1 LALNAR
7 TGWKNFIAVVTKL
20 LNEEANLRTKK
31 HKGVLLSASLENS
44 RMEPIK
50 PMAFEEDSFSAPSM
64 AEPSRA
70 KSGVAIILL
79 SFAFVASLGL
89 VYFSVDAMLSG
100 SNVLGLMGISD
111 PTLTYRVGLV
121 LAALSC
127 FTIAAIAA
135 MNVTR

>member
-1 LALNAR
+1 MSR
-7 TGWKNFIAVVTKL
+7 RQ
-20 LNEEANLRTKK
+20 NLRTRK

-44 RMEPIK
+44 RMEPIR
-50 PMAFEEDSFSAPSM
+50 PMVFEEDSFSAPSL

-89 VYFSVDAMLSG
+89 VYFSVDAMLGG
-100 SNVLGLMGISD
+100 SNVIGLMVISD

-121 LAALSC
+121 LAALSS

-135 MNVTR
+135 MNITR

>member
-1 LALNAR
+1 MVYAITTNQYPKR
-7 TGWKNFIAVVTKL
+7 RQ
-20 LNEEANLRTKK
+20 NLRTRK
-31 HKGVLLSASLENS
+31 HKGVLLSASIKSS
-44 RMEPIK
+44 RMELIR
-50 PMAFEEDSFSAPSM
+50 PMVFEEDSFSAPSM

-100 SNVLGLMGISD
+100 SHVGRIVISD

-121 LAALSC
+121 LSALSC

-135 MNVTR
+135 MNIIK